1 MRKWREALI
10 ERLKRDPEEAEEY
23 LNASLEAYD
32 EDQDMG
38 AFLLALK
45 TLVEAKGGIQ
55 WLSEKTKLNRSQ
67 LYRML
72 SSSGNPTL
80 QSLNL
85 ILPVV
90 GMRLKIIRVQDN
102 VLENR

>member
-1 MRKWREALI
+1 MRKWRETLI
-10 ERLKRDPEEAEEY
+10 EKLKYNPEEASEY
-23 LNASLEAYD
+23 LNAALEAYD
-32 EDQDMG
+32 EEQDMG
-38 AFLLALK
+38 AFLVALK

-80 QSLNL
+80 YSLNL

-90 GMRLKIIRVQDN
+90 GMRLKIIKAKEN
-102 VLENR
+102 V